1 MDYVYL
7 HGLGVSKKCGVSGKL
22 QFLNARVVCFFYS
35 LFFIFIS
42 SLFFASIDIF
52 TSFYIYMG
60 EPEVIAHD
68 LLSDFTAHASIRPN
82 KPVSVLVSLSG
93 MLMSTGF
100 LSPLLC
106 LALCSV

>member
-1 MDYVYL
+1 MDRVYQKNV
-7 HGLGVSKKCGVSGKL
+7 GCLGSCNFSTRAWSVFF
-22 QFLNARVVCFFYS
+22 FLYFLFSFHPFS
-35 LFFIFIS
+35 L
-42 SLFFASIDIF
+42 LRLIF

-60 EPEVIAHD
+60 GPEVIAHD